1 LRRTVGA
8 VVGSLVGLLLSWTVA
23 ATSFAADHLLLTE
36 FAVTPT
42 DGEFIEIYNPTG
54 DFIDLSEYYVSDFVL
69 SSVQS
74 QNYWRIVN
82 GTLVPD
88 PAFPNDFL
96 AKFPDGSTIA
106 PGQTIVISL
115 HDDAAFSAEWS
126 TDQRVVSADFEL
138 VDDGE
143 SDGVPAMIDPG
154 PALVGVPLIQSAA
167 GLSNAREVIVL
178 FRWDGQSDL
187 VQDIDI
193 VQWSDAGPVFNTVS
207 PNKTGQA
214 FDGPDADTTP
224 TPYLPDTAPAL
235 QDLAH
240 PGQHDFGLTVSR
252 VDFNEGAETQTG
264 GNGVLGH
271 DETSENYSLTW
282 QGNTIPSIG
291 SPGEFGPPSV
301 LAAAGRASDTVE
313 ILFSRAMDPES
324 AETVPNYNLARVT
337 SPGGEIGVVPLQV
350 LDVQL
355 GASGTSAFVKTVR
368 QIPGALYEARVS
380 NVLSEDLSSAIV
392 GGTRVFFR
400 AFSAEP
406 GVRLEVPHRPFVPQL
421 DREIEIS
428 YQAPQGTPILLRV
441 FDTRGRERFVMA
453 DENAPPGGLRTIRW
467 DGRDDLRQRLP
478 AGLYVL
484 HLEATASGDHTTAP
498 LVVATSSEET
508 LR

>member
-1 LRRTVGA
+1 
-8 VVGSLVGLLLSWTVA
+8 
-23 ATSFAADHLLLTE
+23 
-36 FAVTPT
+36 
-42 DGEFIEIYNPTG
+42 
-54 DFIDLSEYYVSDFVL
+54 
-69 SSVQS
+69 
-74 QNYWRIVN
+74 
-82 GTLVPD
+82 
-88 PAFPNDFL
+88 
-96 AKFPDGSTIA
+96 
-106 PGQTIVISL
+106 
-115 HDDAAFSAEWS
+115 
-126 TDQRVVSADFEL
+126 
-138 VDDGE
+138 
-143 SDGVPAMIDPG
+143 MIDPG

-252 VDFNEGAETQTG
+252 VDFNEGTETQTG
-264 GNGVLGH
+264 GNGLLGH

-282 QGNTIPSIG
+282 QGNTIHSID

-324 AETVPNYNLARVT
+324 AETVSNYNLARVT